1 MTFFTGKL
9 ILFFLGCLIG
19 DFTTKFVFNKIEI
32 TTKRNIVLALFF
44 ICSISGVILTNMYLT
59 DFMLENM
66 LWFNAFFLGFS
77 IMEALRTILK
87 VAQHN
92 K

>member
-32 TTKRNIVLALFF
+32 TTKRNIVLGLSN
-44 ICSISGVILTNMYLT
+44 ICDKKAI
-59 DFMLENM
+59 
-66 LWFNAFFLGFS
+66 
-77 IMEALRTILK
+77 
-87 VAQHN
+87 
-92 K
+92 